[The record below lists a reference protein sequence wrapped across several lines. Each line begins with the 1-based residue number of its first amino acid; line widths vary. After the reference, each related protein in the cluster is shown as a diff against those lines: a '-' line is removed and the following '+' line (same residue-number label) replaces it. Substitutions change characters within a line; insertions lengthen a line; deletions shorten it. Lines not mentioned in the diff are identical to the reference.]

1 MSPTGGLFE
10 TVKKKGEPMAKYGSV
25 NGQWPDGTNDG
36 RDIIPTL
43 EEAMSGAKRL
53 YRVAM
58 GKPFRGTM
66 KATSGR
72 RHTWIRRHVFYVNPN
87 EKRWAGSS
95 INGGWHEIV
104 HSISHMAARR
114 LYREGHGP
122 RHAWIE
128 KQLIAHVVRSGWLD
142 GKLKREPREAKL
154 VDPKAEKLVGIEAR
168 IKRWQA
174 KQKRAQT
181 ALRKL
186 ERQLKYYER
195 RAQTQTAPEGAPGP
209 L

>member
-1 MSPTGGLFE
+1 
-10 TVKKKGEPMAKYGSV
+10 MAKYNSV
-25 NGQWPDGTNDG
+25 NGQWPEGTNDG
-36 RDIIPTL
+36 RDIIPTP

-58 GKPFRGTM
+58 GRPFRGTM
-66 KATSGR
+66 KLTSGR
-72 RHTWIRRHVFYVNPN
+72 RRTWIRHNVFYVNPN
-87 EKRWAGSS
+87 EKRWAHASV
-95 INGGWHEIV
+95 NGGWHEIV
-104 HSISHMAARR
+104 HSISHIASYR
-114 LYREGHGP
+114 LYREAHGP

-142 GKLKREPREAKL
+142 GKLKRKPSEPKPP
-154 VDPKAEKLVGIEAR
+154 VDPKVEKLTGIEAR

-174 KQKRAQT
+174 KQKRAAT

-186 ERQLKYYER
+186 ERQRKYYER
-195 RAQTQTAPEGAPGP
+195 QQAAQKQTAPEVNPGP

>member
-1 MSPTGGLFE
+1 
-10 TVKKKGEPMAKYGSV
+10 MAKYDSV
-25 NGQWPDGTNDG
+25 NGQWPEGTNDG
-36 RDIIPTL
+36 RDIIPTP

-53 YRVAM
+53 YRVAL
-58 GKPFRGTM
+58 GKPYRGTM
-66 KATSGR
+66 KLTSGR

-87 EKRWAGSS
+87 EKRWSGSS

-104 HSISHMAARR
+104 HSISHLAARR

-128 KQLIAHVVRSGWLD
+128 KELIAHVVRSGWLD
-142 GKLKREPREAKL
+142 GKLKRKASEPKP
-154 VDPKAEKLVGIEAR
+154 VDPKAEKLTSIEAR

-174 KQKRAQT
+174 KQKRAAT

-186 ERQLKYYER
+186 ERQRKYY
-195 RAQTQTAPEGAPGP
+195 AKQKTAPDVNPEPM
-209 L
+209 

>member
-1 MSPTGGLFE
+1 
-10 TVKKKGEPMAKYGSV
+10 MAKYESV
-25 NGQWPDGTNDG
+25 NGQWPEGTNDG
-36 RDIIPTL
+36 RDIIPTP

-53 YRVAM
+53 YRVAL
-58 GKPFRGTM
+58 GKPFKGEM
-66 KATSGR
+66 KLTSGR
-72 RHTWIRRHVFYVNPN
+72 RRTWIRRHVFYVNPN
-87 EKRWAGSS
+87 EKRGWSS

-104 HSISHMAARR
+104 HSVSHMASWR
-114 LYREGHGP
+114 LHRENHGP

-142 GKLKREPREAKL
+142 GKLKRKPREAKPP
-154 VDPKAEKLVGIEAR
+154 VDPKAEKLTGIEAR

-174 KQKRAQT
+174 KQKRATT

-186 ERQLKYYER
+186 ERQRKYYER
-195 RAQTQTAPEGAPGP
+195 QAAQKEAAPEMRTGP